1 MNTSVV
7 TSTNSYQIITG
18 HGLLDKLRS
27 LLTSDA
33 LAGKKMI
40 VTDDIVAGLYLDKV
54 KAQLPDAEL
63 FIIPHGEK
71 SKSINYAE
79 RICNELAKCGFTRK
93 DHIFAL
99 GGGVVGDLAGFVSSI
114 YMRGIPYIQL
124 PTTLLAGIDS
134 SVGGKTAVNIG
145 FGKNLV
151 GRIYPPE
158 KVVCDLDTLT
168 TLPEDILLDGLGEG
182 LKYAVLCGGELFD
195 IMQRGIDGTNEERFV
210 DLCVG
215 YKKDVVEKDEHETGL
230 RRLLNLGHTMGHAIE
245 RESDLKILHG
255 IAVAMGL
262 RIIAVACYNNGLLG
276 KADLDKI
283 VDLIDG
289 YGVPACPFDTAA
301 LIKHVAVD
309 KKTEDDVVNLVVIRG
324 IGDCDTIRLPL
335 TELEKFFI

>member
-18 HGLLDKLRS
+18 HGLIGKLRS
-27 LLTSDA
+27 LLPADA
-33 LAGKKMI
+33 LARKKMI

-54 KAQLPDAEL
+54 KAQLTDAEI

-79 RICNELAKCGFTRK
+79 AICNELAKCGFTRK

-134 SVGGKTAVNIG
+134 SVGGKIAVNIG

-158 KVVCDLDTLT
+158 KVIYDLDTIK
-168 TLPEDILLDGLGEG
+168 TLPNDILLDGLGEG

-195 IMQRGIDGTNEERFV
+195 VMKKGIDDTNEEKFV

-215 YKKDVVEKDEHETGL
+215 YKKYVVEKDEHETGL

-245 RESDLKILHG
+245 RESDLKVLHG
-255 IAVAMGL
+255 VAVAMGL
-262 RIIAVACYNNGLLG
+262 KMIAVACHKNGLLD
-276 KADLDKI
+276 KADCDKI
-283 VDLIDG
+283 VDLIDA
-289 YGVPACPFDTAA
+289 YGVPTCPFDTAT
-301 LIKHVAVD
+301 LLKHVAVD
-309 KKTEDDVVNLVVIRG
+309 KKTEDDVVNLVVIKS
-324 IGDCDTIRLPL
+324 IGDCDTIKLPL
-335 TELEKFFI
+335 NKLEKFFI